1 MQTAQVGQSISILFY
16 VEDRPVAVNGT
27 VTNLNPITITSA
39 DSSAEWLSEPRRA
52 MLIARNDSEFSK
64 AEAELTATCEGT
76 TWSIV
81 ADSFGWEQVD
91 RRRYPRYE
99 TQIPVTVRAVIES
112 GNQAELKYLEAV
124 TEDLSLGGAWLK
136 SEQKLPSGILVECQV
151 GLPTGTKLRVLSTI
165 RWSDTLEKTGFGVE
179 FLDFLGGSRQ
189 GLQQFLATEAAA

>member
-1 MQTAQVGQSISILFY
+1 MQTAHVGQSISILFY

-27 VTNLNPITITSA
+27 ITNLNPVTITSA

-52 MLIARNDSEFSK
+52 MLIARKDSEFSK
-64 AEAELTATCEGT
+64 AEAEIHATCEGS

-81 ADSFGWEQVD
+81 AESFGWEQVD

-136 SEQKLPSGILVECQV
+136 SEQKLPSGILVECQIS
-151 GLPTGTKLRVLSTI
+151 LPTGGKLRVLSTI
-165 RWSDTLEKTGFGVE
+165 RWADTIEKSGFGIE

-189 GLQQFLATEAAA
+189 NLQQFLAAAA